1 MTENVTP
8 SLNIDHSF
16 DQSIAGAEHP
26 VVRELHAQFG
36 SDGLVFQATLDNVPT
51 LWVPREKLIDILA
64 FLRRLPRPYVM
75 LYDLSAT
82 DERLRQNRLG
92 TPSLDYTVFY
102 HLLSIERNS
111 DIRIKVALN
120 DGDLKLPTAI
130 GIWPNAN
137 WYEREVWDLFGI
149 VFDGH
154 PNLSRILLPRTWQG
168 HPLRKDYPAR
178 ATEFDPFQLT
188 AAKQDLEQEALLF
201 NPEEWGMKRSNAD
214 NTEDFMFLNLGPNHP
229 SAHGAF
235 RIVLQLDGEEVVD
248 CVPDIGYHH
257 RGAEKMAERQ
267 SWHSYIPYTD
277 RIDYLGGV
285 MNNLPYIMA
294 VEKLADI
301 KVPARV
307 DTIRVMLCE
316 FFRITSHLLYLG
328 TYIQD
333 VGGMS
338 PVFFMF
344 TDRMKAYDVIE
355 AITGF
360 RMHPAWFRIGG
371 VASDLPKGWERLVR
385 EFVEWMP
392 ARLKEYE
399 KAALKNSILK
409 GRSIGVAQYNKD
421 EALAWGVTGPGLR
434 ATGVDF
440 DLRKA
445 RPYSGYEN
453 FEFEVPIA
461 HNGDA
466 YDRSLLRLEEMRQSL
481 RIITQ
486 CLNNMPAGPYK
497 ADHPLT
503 CPPPKERT
511 LQDIET
517 LITHFLSVSWGPIMP
532 ANESSQMIEATKG
545 INSYYLTSDGSTMS
559 YRTRIRTPS
568 FPHLQQIPSVIRGSM
583 IPDLIAY
590 LGSIDFV
597 MADVDR

>member
-1 MTENVTP
+1 MTDSVTQAP
-8 SLNIDHSF
+8 L
-16 DQSIAGAEHP
+16 APGAHFE
-26 VVRELHAQFG
+26 VVQELHNQFG
-36 SDGLVFQATLDNVPT
+36 SDAFVYQQTLDQTPT
-51 LWVPREKLIDILA
+51 LWVPRDKLVAVLS
-64 FLRRLPRPYVM
+64 FLRGCSRPYVM
-75 LYDLSAT
+75 LYDLSAV
-82 DERLRQNRLG
+82 DERLRQHKFGL
-92 TPSLDYTVFY
+92 PILDFTLFY
-102 HLLSIERNS
+102 HLISIDRNS
-111 DIRIKVALN
+111 DIRIKVALSHN
-120 DGDLKLPTAI
+120 DLNAPSVC

-149 VFDGH
+149 QFQGH
-154 PNLSRILLPRTWQG
+154 PHLTRILLPRNWDG

-178 ATEFDPFQLT
+178 ATEFDPFKLD

-201 NPEEWGMKRSNAD
+201 KPEEWGMARGTEN
-214 NTEDFMFLNLGPNHP
+214 EDFMFLNLGPNHP

-235 RIVLQLDGEEVVD
+235 RIVLQLDGEEIVD

-285 MNNLPYIMA
+285 MNNLPYVLA
-294 VEKLADI
+294 VEKLAGI
-301 KVPARV
+301 EVPDRV
-307 DTIRVMLCE
+307 KTIRVMLAE

-360 RMHPAWFRIGG
+360 RMHPAWYRIGG
-371 VASDLPKGWERLVR
+371 VAHDLPRGWEKLVKD
-385 EFVEWMP
+385 FVEWLP
-392 ARLKEYE
+392 PRLNEYE
-399 KAALKNSILK
+399 KAAVKNSIVRT
-409 GRSIGVAQYNKD
+409 RSVGVAQYNKD

-434 ATGVDF
+434 ATGVNF

-453 FEFEVPIA
+453 FDFEVPLA
-461 HNGDA
+461 QNGDA
-466 YDRSLLRLEEMRQSL
+466 YDRCVLRLEEMRQSI
-481 RIITQ
+481 RIIKQ
-486 CLNNMPAGPYK
+486 CLENMPAGAYK

-511 LQDIET
+511 LQHIET
-517 LITHFLSVSWGPIMP
+517 LITHFLAVSWGPVMP
-532 ANESSQMIEATKG
+532 AGESSQMIEATKG
-545 INSYYLTSDGSTMS
+545 INSYYLTSDHSTMS

-568 FPHLQQIPSVIRGSM
+568 FAHLQQIPSVIRGSM